1 MTCVLTLGAPVH
13 SRKKSNFD
21 VSSSN
26 VYLADKL
33 NPSDLEQ
40 ASNACFM
47 LKVCNWIILFF
58 FFFLSSV

>member
-21 VSSSN
+21 VNSSN
-26 VYLADKL
+26 IHLADKL

-40 ASNACFM
+40 ASNACM
-47 LKVCNWIILFF
+47 VCVKSLQLDHSFF
-58 FFFLSSV
+58 FFFF